1 MLDMTREEYDIL
13 LAERLSEKVQEL
25 DWEER
30 GIVSG
35 DPEVKIVLDILD
47 LQIRVEEMEQK
58 SSVNPTLN

>member
-1 MLDMTREEYDIL
+1 MTREEYKNL

-47 LQIRVEEMEQK
+47 LQIRVEEMEGK

>member
-1 MLDMTREEYDIL
+1 MTREEYDIL
-13 LAERLSEKVQEL
+13 LSERLSEKVQEL

-47 LQIRVEEMEQK
+47 LQIRVEEMEEK

>member
-1 MLDMTREEYDIL
+1 MTREEYDIL

-47 LQIRVEEMEQK
+47 LQIRVEEIEGK
-58 SSVNPTLN
+58 TSVNPTLN

>member
-1 MLDMTREEYDIL
+1 MTREEYDIL

-47 LQIRVEEMEQK
+47 LQIRVEEMEGK

>member
-1 MLDMTREEYDIL
+1 MTREEYKDL

-47 LQIRVEEMEQK
+47 LQIRVEEMEGK